1 MSRLVVAALL
11 AGGVAASAA
20 ANVLV
25 VRSSG
30 PSAKSYPAGR
40 SLPDNARIT
49 LRDGDTLVVLD
60 SRGTRTFRG
69 AGTYSAAATTTAG
82 VRTTQND
89 GRRAR
94 VGAVRSAG
102 IVPASPATIWQVDV
116 SQSGNMCVTNAGNL
130 MLWRPDAAQAS
141 TLTIAGPGG
150 SRTVQWPAG
159 RATVAWPNDLTIA
172 SGGEYALSQPG
183 VAVPS
188 RITFRTLAN
197 APADMQGVAQALL
210 AAGCQEQLDL
220 LVDSA
225 PQEEVATN

>member
-1 MSRLVVAALL
+1 MGALF
-11 AGGVAASAA
+11 ATVAASAA

-40 SLPDNARIT
+40 SLPDNARVT
-49 LRDGDTLVVLD
+49 LREGDTLIVLD

-69 AGTYSAAATTTAG
+69 AGTYALASAPQASTRTVATS
-82 VRTTQND
+82 D

-102 IVPASPATIWQVDV
+102 IVPTSPTTIWHVDV
-116 SQSGNMCVTNAGNL
+116 SQSGNMCLASAANV
-130 MLWRPDAAQAS
+130 MLWRPDPS
-141 TLTIAGPGG
+141 ETTTLTITGPGG
-150 SRTVQWPAG
+150 TRQVEWQAG
-159 RATVAWPNDLTIA
+159 RATVAWPSDLAIT
-172 SGGEYALSQPG
+172 SGAQYSLSHPG

-188 RITFRTLAN
+188 RVTFRTLASP
-197 APADMQGVAQALL
+197 PADMQGVAEALIQNQ
-210 AAGCQEQLDL
+210 CREQLDL

-225 PQEEVATN
+225 PTQ